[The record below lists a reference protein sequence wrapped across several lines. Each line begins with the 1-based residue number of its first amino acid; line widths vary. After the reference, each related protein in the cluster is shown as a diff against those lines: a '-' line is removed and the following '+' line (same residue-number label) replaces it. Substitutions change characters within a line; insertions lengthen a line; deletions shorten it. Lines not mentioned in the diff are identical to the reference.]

1 MQTNTLSFSGCC
13 SVVTRAK
20 SLFTQ
25 PFSCA
30 VMSSVSSFDASC
42 SAQGAAQKRS
52 GWGRKW
58 FSLLGLAPLC
68 LALLACQ
75 PSEVLAYKR
84 GGSEPDQAAVQVRPQ
99 SQKRSQ
105 ASFDKKHQTT
115 DLVPLAAL
123 PALEQRVYR
132 LIHEGGPFPYEK
144 DGSIFA
150 NRERLLPAKK
160 RGFYREYTVAPPRA
174 RSRGAR
180 RIVCGGPRQQ
190 PEVCYYTADH
200 YASFQQIVP

>member
-1 MQTNTLSFSGCC
+1 M
-13 SVVTRAK
+13 
-20 SLFTQ
+20 
-25 PFSCA
+25 PF
-30 VMSSVSSFDASC
+30 MSSFDESAP
-42 SAQGAAQKRS
+42 AQGAAQKRS

-58 FSLLGLAPLC
+58 YSWLGLAPLC

-84 GGSEPDQAAVQVRPQ
+84 GGGEPELTAEQALPTTA
-99 SQKRSQ
+99 KRR
-105 ASFDKKHQTT
+105 QTVSVVGHRST
-115 DLVPLAAL
+115 ADTVPLATL

-150 NRERLLPAKK
+150 NRERLLPAQK
-160 RGFYREYTVAPPRA
+160 RGFYREYTVASPRA

-200 YASFQQIVP
+200 YASFQQIIP